1 MSENNRPDSE
11 QKNGQA
17 SAEDILAQVDNLLAD
32 LENTTAAQFPAV
44 TSPPETEKQPETEPP
59 GEPEPPAEAQTEEA
73 APSAEQEAPAEADT
87 PDADADSAETA
98 EQPAAEPPTDE
109 KTEPDEQQQA
119 PEAPADAETEP
130 DESKQ
135 KAEARSEE
143 SQTEAPPGEQPA
155 EAPAKPA
162 EEAADSEPQ
171 PAEKESAPDTGK
183 PKDKSKSEKG
193 AKPKSTKTK
202 FKKAPKSPEVTDDAD
217 DEFPSLKEISLLPPQ
232 NEETAG
238 MTFVQKAQYHAKMRR
253 REQTRLRRENARRI
267 QEGGEVTY
275 QPMTPFDMRDTLVRL
290 GIAAVLLAIGF
301 FLNQSQ
307 AGMIL
312 YLLAYLL
319 TVFPTAVH
327 VANNVTHG
335 KLFDEYLL
343 IFLASLGAFLLKNHA
358 EASIV
363 LILFDIGKIA
373 ADIVLASTHNV
384 LTHPT
389 DFLPEKASVVNM
401 KGEEKRIAPSEIRLG
416 EFVLVRS
423 GERVPIDGMVL
434 RGEGTMDDSVL
445 TGEKE
450 PVKIGKNSRVLAG
463 SLYTGS
469 LLLIRAV
476 ARFDD
481 CAVNQIT
488 RVQDEARE
496 HKAALESNVVHTASR
511 IMPILLVV
519 AVLVAAV
526 PPLFLSGTSVQT
538 WIYRA
543 LTILVACSPVA
554 LTVSVPLA
562 FLCGSGRLEHKGIHM
577 KGSEAIEKAAELRM
591 VVFNKTGT
599 LTTGELQVKQIYT
612 AQNFKE
618 EEILALAASAEQ
630 LSQHPVARAI
640 VTAYPNKPP
649 KVVEFEE
656 FPGRGVRARI
666 GDRNV
671 LVGNHKLMVSRGVR
685 GLQEIVGTVAYV
697 AFEGDYAGAIV
708 LEDTVRPSAAEAV
721 KELKNQGVQRTVLLT
736 GDTEVPTRQAAAAV
750 GIDAVH
756 CGLMPE
762 EKAAKMDFLLRTIP
776 TDGTAAYVGDGVCDI
791 EEIKMADIGVAMGM
805 RGSHFSADAANMLIT
820 TNDLT
825 LISDAVRLCR
835 RTHSIVMQNVLLLL
849 IVKALLAVLSL
860 FGLCYMWLAV
870 AVDVVLTVL
879 AVLNAARML
888 NAK

>member
-44 TSPPETEKQPETEPP
+44 KSPPEPEKQPETEPP
-59 GEPEPPAEAQTEEA
+59 GESV
-73 APSAEQEAPAEADT
+73 PSAETPPEEPAPPEEPESTAEAEE
-87 PDADADSAETA
+87 ADAGTASAETA
-98 EQPAAEPPTDE
+98 EQSAAEPPANTE
-109 KTEPDEQQQA
+109 TEPDEQKQTA
-119 PEAPADAETEP
+119 EAPADTETEP
-130 DESKQ
+130 DKSKQ
-135 KAEARSEE
+135 EP
-143 SQTEAPPGEQPA
+143 EAPPDEQPT
-155 EAPAKPA
+155 EVPEKPTEESAK
-162 EEAADSEPQ
+162 SETEPSL
-171 PAEKESAPDTGK
+171 KESTPDTAQPEDKRK
-183 PKDKSKSEKG
+183 PEKG
-193 AKPKSTKTK
+193 AKVKTTKTK
-202 FKKAPKSPEVTDDAD
+202 FKKTPKPPEPATD
-217 DEFPSLKEISLLPPQ
+217 EEEELPSLKGISLLPPQ
-232 NEETAG
+232 NDETAG
-238 MTFVQKAQYHAKMRR
+238 MSFVQKAQYHAKMRR

-267 QEGGEVTY
+267 QEGEEVTY

-307 AGMIL
+307 VGMIF

-343 IFLASLGAFLLKNHA
+343 IFLASLGAFLLKNHV
-358 EASIV
+358 EASII

-373 ADIVLASTHNV
+373 ADIVLASTHNI
-384 LTHPT
+384 LTRPT
-389 DFLPEKASVVNM
+389 GFIPEKAAVVNM
-401 KGEEKRIAPSEIRLG
+401 KGEEKHIAPSEIRLG

-450 PVKIGKNSRVLAG
+450 PVEIGKNSRVLAG

-481 CAVNQIT
+481 CVVNQIM
-488 RVQDEARE
+488 RVQDEAKE
-496 HKAALESNVVHTASR
+496 HKAALESNMVHIASR

-526 PPLFLSGTSVQT
+526 PPLFLSDTSVQN

-554 LTVSVPLA
+554 LTISVPLV

-577 KGSEAIEKAAELRM
+577 KGSEAIEKASELRM

-599 LTTGELQVKQIYT
+599 LTTGELQVKKIYT

-618 EEILALAASAEQ
+618 EELLALAASAEQ

-640 VTAYPNKPP
+640 VAAYPNKPP
-649 KVVEFEE
+649 KVAEFEE
-656 FPGRGVRARI
+656 LPGRGVRARI
-666 GDRNV
+666 GDRNL
-671 LVGNHKLMVSRGVR
+671 LVGNHKLMVSRGVK
-685 GLQEIVGTVAYV
+685 GLQEIVGTVVYI

-825 LISDAVRLCR
+825 LISDAVRLCK
-835 RTHSIVMQNVLLLL
+835 RTHRIVMQNVVLLLL
-849 IVKALLAVLSL
+849 VKALLAVLSL
-860 FGLCYMWLAV
+860 FGLCFMWLAV
-870 AVDVVLTVL
+870 AVDVLLTVL
-879 AVLNAARML
+879 TVLNAARML